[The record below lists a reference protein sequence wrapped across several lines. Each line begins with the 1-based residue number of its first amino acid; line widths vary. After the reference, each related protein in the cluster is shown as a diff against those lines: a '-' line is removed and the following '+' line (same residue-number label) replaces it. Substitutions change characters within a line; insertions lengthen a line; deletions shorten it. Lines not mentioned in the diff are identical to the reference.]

1 MLDCFNTWV
10 SIGLVRSLPTRS
22 GREAISQMHDSS
34 KSVSADYADYTDK
47 VEKEHEQQAGAGRK
61 GSFCLPLLLSF
72 IYLRNLW
79 ISNRRNTQLDFHLR
93 GCCNHFPFRI
103 EGWIDSTARFRRL
116 GLRRFF
122 RVSIEELVYDWNT
135 IEPDFPT
142 PGRHI
147 GFDDETLR
155 DGLQSPSVSEPQ
167 VEEKIELLHLMN
179 ALAID
184 TADIGL
190 PGAGGTHAAGVERL
204 AREIAEQK
212 LSIRP
217 NCAARTHRNDIVPII
232 EISQRVGIPIEACTF
247 IGSSS
252 VRFFAEDWTLDKLLK
267 MTEEAVSFAVGEGIP
282 VMYVT
287 EDTTRANPDVIH
299 ALYTVAIRCGAK
311 AVCVCDTVGHS
322 TPDGA
327 RAVVRFVKS
336 IIEEQGGN
344 IRLDWHGHQDRGL
357 GVINSIAAIQG
368 GADQVHGS
376 ALGIGERVGN
386 TPLDQLLVNLKLM
399 EWIDNDLSRLGEY
412 CQIAARICKWTIP
425 YNYPVFGRDAFRTA
439 TGVHAA
445 AVIKSYKK
453 GDQHLADI
461 IYSGVPAGA
470 FGLEQVI
477 EVGPMSGRSNVIYWL
492 EKRGFEPI
500 EERVNRIFERAKGAT
515 CVLEE
520 SEIMELL

>member
-1 MLDCFNTWV
+1 MT
-10 SIGLVRSLPTRS
+10 
-22 GREAISQMHDSS
+22 
-34 KSVSADYADYTDK
+34 
-47 VEKEHEQQAGAGRK
+47 
-61 GSFCLPLLLSF
+61 
-72 IYLRNLW
+72 
-79 ISNRRNTQLDFHLR
+79 
-93 GCCNHFPFRI
+93 
-103 EGWIDSTARFRRL
+103 ID
-116 GLRRFF
+116 
-122 RVSIEELVYDWNT
+122 ELVYDWNT
-135 IEPDFPT
+135 INPSFSVPN
-142 PGRHI
+142 RHI
-147 GFDDETLR
+147 GIDDETLR
-155 DGLQSPSVSEPQ
+155 DGLQSPSVCEPA
-167 VEEKIELLHLMN
+167 VEQKLELLHLMET
-179 ALAID
+179 LGID

-212 LSIRP
+212 LKIRP
-217 NCAARTHRNDIVPII
+217 NCAARTHRNDIVPIA

-252 VRFFAEDWTLDKLLK
+252 VRFFAEDWTLDQLLK
-267 MTEEAVSFAVGEGIP
+267 MTEEAVSFAVSQGLP

-287 EDTTRANPDVIH
+287 EDTTRAKPETIR
-299 ALYTVAIRCGAK
+299 ALYTTAIRAGAK

-327 RAVVRFVKS
+327 RAVIQFVKG

-357 GVINSIAAIQG
+357 GVINSLAAIQG

-386 TPLDQLLVNLKLM
+386 TPLDQLLVNLKLLG
-399 EWIDNDLSRLGEY
+399 WISNDLSRLREY
-412 CQIAARICKWTIP
+412 CDTAARICGWTVP

-445 AVIKSYKK
+445 AVIKSYRK

-461 IYSGVPAGA
+461 VYSGVPAGE

-477 EVGPMSGRSNVIYWL
+477 EIGPMSGKSNVIYWL
-492 EKRGFEPI
+492 EKRGIEPN
-500 EERVNRIFERAKGAT
+500 ETLVNRIYDRAKAAHG
-515 CVLEE
+515 VLEE
-520 SEIMELL
+520 HEIMELV